1 MYFFLFKRKKKK
13 RNKRC
18 CVAKKQKSPFYTVA
32 LIAILSQRIKNI
44 EVSISMSNLAL

>member
-1 MYFFLFKRKKKK
+1 MYFFLFKRKKK